1 MRQNWLTAATV
12 GVVVAAVAC
21 FFSNWMQ
28 FDKDVFGPKGAG
40 FEAVQNIFGEK
51 TGPAEVAMKLKVLF
65 EVSLVAT
72 AGCVLSSLRA
82 DPDEDDD

>member
-1 MRQNWLTAATV
+1 MKEKWLTGATV
-12 GVVVAAVAC
+12 GVVVAVVAC
-21 FFSNWMQ
+21 LFSNWMQ

-40 FEAVQNIFGEK
+40 FAVVQNIFGEK

-65 EVSLVAT
+65 EVALLAAV
-72 AGCVLSSLRA
+72 GCVISSQRS